1 MQKFDLL
8 IVGGGTV
15 GLTLAL
21 AIRQQSQLSV
31 AIVDNAP
38 IEALSDEPE
47 VRVSAIN
54 AASQQIFSHLNVWQ
68 DIIAQRAQ
76 PYYDMHIWDKAG
88 YGQLNFALKD
98 VSRSALGNGPEQ
110 LGFII
115 ENKAIRNALWQKA
128 AQDSGIEFFTDS
140 KLQQL
145 NPSDNEVFATFEHN
159 SHTNSQPMPIVAKLV
174 VGADG
179 ANSFVRQQM
188 NVPLTFRDYD
198 HHAIVATVK
207 CQQGHQST
215 AWQVFLDTGPL
226 ALLPLYQADLCSIV
240 WSTSPE
246 EAIRLTALSAEDFGK
261 ELTAAS
267 DGKLGQISL
276 VGERF
281 TYPLTM
287 RFAQEFVKGRMVLV
301 GDAAHT
307 IHPLAGQGAN
317 LGLLD
322 AAALSQTISEQ
333 LRKVQ
338 AKGTLDDNAWYSN
351 KSLQQFA
358 RWRKSEAVEMIAS
371 MEAIKQAFTPQQSA
385 IKLLRGLGMSL
396 LNNIKPAKALMINQ
410 ALGFKDDLPKLATAL
425 SQQVPQKLSG
435 QVSPQVSQ
443 KTLQQSSHSLQQVP
457 QQMPQQKK

>member
-8 IVGGGTV
+8 IVGGGMV

-21 AIRQQSQLSV
+21 AVRQQSELSV

-38 IEALSDEPE
+38 VGGLSDGLSETLSEEPG

-54 AASQQIFSHLNVWQ
+54 AASQQMFSNLNIWQ
-68 DIIAQRAQ
+68 DIIDQRAQ
-76 PYYDMHIWDKAG
+76 PYHDMHIWDKAG
-88 YGQLNFALKD
+88 YGQLDFSLND
-98 VSRSALGNGPEQ
+98 VNHSSVGHGPEQ

-115 ENKAIRNALWQKA
+115 ENKVIRNALWHKA
-128 AQDSGIEFFTDS
+128 AQDSGIEFFTEN

-145 NPSDNEVFATFEHN
+145 NPSDNEVFATFEPN
-159 SHTNSQPMPIVAKLV
+159 SNNSQPMPIVAKLV

-179 ANSFVRQQM
+179 ANSWVRKQM

-198 HHAIVATVK
+198 HHSIVATVK

-215 AWQVFLDTGPL
+215 AWQVFLETGPL
-226 ALLPLYQADLCSIV
+226 ALLPLYQEDLCSIV

-246 EAIRLTALSAEDFGK
+246 EATRLSALSVADFGK
-261 ELTAAS
+261 EITAAS
-267 DGKLGQISL
+267 DGKLGKVTL
-276 VGERF
+276 VSELF
-281 TYPLTM
+281 THPLTM

-307 IHPLAGQGAN
+307 IHPLAGQGVN

-322 AAALSQTISEQ
+322 AAALSQTISKQ
-333 LRKVQ
+333 LNQ
-338 AKGTLDDNAWYSN
+338 AKNDGGVDNNHWYSD

-358 RWRKSEAVEMIAS
+358 RWRKSEAAEMIAA
-371 MEAIKQAFTPQQSA
+371 MEAIKQTFTPQQSA

-396 LNNIKPAKALMINQ
+396 LNKFAPAKALMINQ
-410 ALGFKDDLPKLATAL
+410 ALGYKSNLPELAKATSHQAA
-425 SQQVPQKLSG
+425 QKSN
-435 QVSPQVSQ
+435 S
-443 KTLQQSSHSLQQVP
+443 K
-457 QQMPQQKK
+457 